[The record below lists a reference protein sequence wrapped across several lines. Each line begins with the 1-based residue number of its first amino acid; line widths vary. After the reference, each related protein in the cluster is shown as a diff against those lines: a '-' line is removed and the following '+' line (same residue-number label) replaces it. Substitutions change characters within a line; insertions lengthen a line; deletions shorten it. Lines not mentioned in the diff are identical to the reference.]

1 MAKKTKLIN
10 KQAFKLA
17 KGKCRLCG
25 ESDYATLD
33 VHRIIEG
40 NAGGRY
46 EEHNSVVLCSNCHRK
61 VHDKQIKIDK
71 YYLCSNG
78 KYLLRIIDGENE
90 KYI

>member
-1 MAKKTKLIN
+1 MAKRCKIIN
-10 KQAFKLA
+10 KKAFKQSE
-17 KGKCRLCG
+17 GKCRICG

-40 NAGGRY
+40 KKGGKY
-46 EEHNSVVLCSNCHRK
+46 EDHNSVVLCCKCHRK
-61 VHDKQIKIDK
+61 VHDNQIVIDR

-78 KYLLRIIDGENE
+78 HYLLHVYDNGVE

>member
-1 MAKKTKLIN
+1 MARKCKLIN
-10 KQAFKLA
+10 KQAFKA
-17 KGKCRLCG
+17 AEGKCRLCG
-25 ESDYATLD
+25 EPDYATLD

-40 NAGGRY
+40 NAGGKY

-61 VHDKQIKIDK
+61 VHDKQIIIDR

-78 KYLLRIIDGENE
+78 KHLLRILDNGNE